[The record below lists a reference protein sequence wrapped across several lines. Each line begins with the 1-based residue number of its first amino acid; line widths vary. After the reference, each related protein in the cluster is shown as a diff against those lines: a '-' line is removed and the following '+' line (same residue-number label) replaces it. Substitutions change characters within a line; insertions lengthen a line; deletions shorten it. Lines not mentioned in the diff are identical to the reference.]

1 MDAISN
7 SNLLQSIGWSV
18 FNSLWQMA
26 LLWIAYQL
34 IISIFRIKRSSH
46 RGSLAASFLFAG
58 FAWFVITFLSLLS
71 NSDNAQNIYTG
82 GVINIENNAQLN
94 EWFATALPYISV
106 AYLVLLLIPVLN
118 FIRNYRYVQVI
129 RRYGLSKADV
139 YWRIFAQKIAS
150 QMGINRPVYVWMSE
164 LITSPVTIGYLKP
177 IILLPL
183 ASINHLTTQQTE
195 AILLH
200 ELAHIKRYDYFINL
214 VARFVRTILYFN
226 PFVKAFGKIIER
238 EREKTCDEAVIQFQY
253 EPHSY
258 ASALLTLE
266 KASYIPK
273 QSFAVAAVDGKK
285 GEFIQRIEWIMG
297 IRKKQSFSFA
307 KMAGVMIALFC
318 FIGLNALIIMNR
330 PLNSNG
336 KSDPFTFLSS
346 PLDLNSDD
354 SKQEKTIWDENPA
367 QIVNHSSASS
377 PAVLENK
384 VNETNKNEKT
394 VSENE
399 EMPGLPENLPYQ
411 YVAAIQEIIPQLDE
425 NQEKNIQEA
434 LAESKRV
441 MKETRWKA
449 VEETIADAMT
459 LTEKKKVKEEYTK
472 ELDKQMDLEK
482 IENQLRLAY
491 DQIDWGKI
499 NLELDHAIAAI
510 KIDSLKTVYTIALSN
525 LSKLQNELVKTKQVG
540 IPDSDITVESIE
552 TQKKELQRSI
562 NRLRAVHQKKIIH
575 L

>member
-1 MDAISN
+1 MDAISR

-34 IISIFRIKRSSH
+34 IVSIFRIKRSSH
-46 RGSLAASFLFAG
+46 KGALAASFLFAG
-58 FAWFVITFLSLLS
+58 FAWFVITFLALVSG
-71 NSDNAQNIYTG
+71 NDNAENIYTG
-82 GVINIENNAQLN
+82 GFINIDNNRQLN
-94 EWFATALPYISV
+94 EWFALALPYISV

-214 VARFVRTILYFN
+214 LSRFVRTILYFN

-266 KASYIPK
+266 KASYIPNR
-273 QSFAVAAVDGKK
+273 SFVVAAADGKK
-285 GEFIQRIEWIMG
+285 GEFLQRIEWILG

-307 KMAGVMIALFC
+307 RMAGVMIALLC

-330 PLNSNG
+330 PLEANG

-346 PLDLNSDD
+346 PLEFNSGDG
-354 SKQEKTIWDENPA
+354 KAEKIIQDEQNPIQIVNNPSDPSPVAENNTKETNNKENPA
-367 QIVNHSSASS
+367 V
-377 PAVLENK
+377 EN
-384 VNETNKNEKT
+384 EI
-394 VSENE
+394 VSEE
-399 EMPGLPENLPYQ
+399 LPYQ
-411 YVAAIQEIIPQLDE
+411 YVASFQEIIPQLDE
-425 NQEKNIQEA
+425 NQEKKIQEA

-441 MKETRWKA
+441 MQETQWKH
-449 VEETIADAMT
+449 VEENIADAMT
-459 LTEKKKVKEEYTK
+459 LNEKKKVKEEYK
-472 ELDKQMDLEK
+472 KALDKHLDLEK

-491 DQIDWGKI
+491 DQIDWVKI
-499 NLELDHAIAAI
+499 NAELDYALAEI
-510 KIDSLKTVYTIALSN
+510 KMDSLKTVYTIALSN
-525 LSKLQNELVKTKQVG
+525 LSKLQTELVKTKQAGV
-540 IPDSDITVESIE
+540 PDSDITVESIE
-552 TQKKELQRSI
+552 AKKNELQQSI
-562 NRLRAVHQKKIIH
+562 NKIKAVRLKKTIH